1 MADEPPTQEARMFH
15 NTEIST
21 MVQLVTTA
29 EAAQVMAMD
38 DKILQAEQRSFH
50 SFFDVHVIAK
60 DDGSYSLF
68 EEADYGELP
77 THLID
82 DIIYTAQGK
91 MSDEY

>member
-1 MADEPPTQEARMFH
+1 MFH

-29 EAAQVMAMD
+29 EAAQTMAMD

-60 DDGSYSLF
+60 DDGS
-68 EEADYGELP
+68 
-77 THLID
+77 
-82 DIIYTAQGK
+82 
-91 MSDEY
+91 